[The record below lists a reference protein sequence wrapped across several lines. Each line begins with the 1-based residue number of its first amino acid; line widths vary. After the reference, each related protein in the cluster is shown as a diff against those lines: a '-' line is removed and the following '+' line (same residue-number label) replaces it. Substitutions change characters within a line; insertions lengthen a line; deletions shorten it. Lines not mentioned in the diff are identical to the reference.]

1 MAKKKNPTKRAKR
14 KAPKPPICVEPDCTV
29 NLEFTR
35 AVSKEPETI
44 RRLAHRVVE
53 MLAESDRAERLSEFV
68 TDNLA
73 ILVNGIVIE
82 KVTALITEARAAAKA
97 VARG

>member
-1 MAKKKNPTKRAKR
+1 MAKEHKPTERDKR
-14 KAPKPPICVEPDCTV
+14 KAEEPPISVEPNCQMDF
-29 NLEFTR
+29 EFAK
-35 AVSKEPETI
+35 AVSKEPETM

-68 TDNLA
+68 ADNLA
-73 ILVNGIVIE
+73 ALVDGIVVE

-97 VARG
+97 VPHG

>member
-1 MAKKKNPTKRAKR
+1 MAKKSKPTKRAKR
-14 KAPKPPICVEPDCTV
+14 KAPKPPISVEPDCTM

-35 AVSKEPETI
+35 AVSNEPETV

-73 ILVNGIVIE
+73 ALVDGIVVE
-82 KVTALITEARAAAKA
+82 KITALITEARAAAKA
-97 VARG
+97 VPHG